1 MHLSQHIALIK
12 LFKKEYQMTPA
23 TYRHRHQNSQTDE
36 VTAAAGE
43 KVSVPEK
50 AAESGAER

>member
-1 MHLSQHIALIK
+1 MHLPQHLALH
-12 LFKKEYQMTPA
+12 FKKEYQMTPA

-36 VTAAAGE
+36 VPAAAGE
-43 KVSVPEK
+43 EVSVPEK

>member
-1 MHLSQHIALIK
+1 
-12 LFKKEYQMTPA
+12 MTPA

-36 VTAAAGE
+36 VPATAGE
-43 KVSVPEK
+43 EAPVPEK